1 MTKIGKIW
9 IQDLIYANKVFE
21 TIYESTPTINWDNLQ
36 SSTCIYMILVDEWGQ
51 KIGIFGPKSDLNC
64 EYWNVAAYLG
74 KQSH

>member
-36 SSTCIYMILVDEWGQ
+36 LSTCIYMILVDEWVH
-51 KIGIFGPKSDLNC
+51 KIGIFGPKSDLNG